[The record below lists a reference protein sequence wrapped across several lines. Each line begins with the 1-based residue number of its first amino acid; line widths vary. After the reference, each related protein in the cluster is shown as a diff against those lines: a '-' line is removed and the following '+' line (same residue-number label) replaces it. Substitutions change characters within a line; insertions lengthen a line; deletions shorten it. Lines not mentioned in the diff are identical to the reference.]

1 MAPDCRFFFVLGGIY
16 LRTQQLRYQPGSTDT
31 TVSFVTGHNIARFS
45 HGGFKSQV
53 FWAAEFLL
61 SHGKFNVHIRPD
73 LVKDFSVSN
82 VKHANRPIHST
93 GTNSL
98 GKILASI
105 KA

>member
-1 MAPDCRFFFVLGGIY
+1 MVALNHRF
-16 LRTQQLRYQPGSTDT
+16 
-31 TVSFVTGHNIARFS
+31 
-45 HGGFKSQV
+45 

-61 SHGKFNVHIRPD
+61 SQGKFNVHIRPD
-73 LVKDFSVSN
+73 LVKDFSVPN

-98 GKILASI
+98 GKILAPI